1 MHNFLYCLLYF
12 FKQRKNGRRKSLHT
26 FQFKNPFVFLIEKR
40 KSVQELK
47 LLLFIQQ
54 MLYIDSYG
62 GKSSDTAEKH
72 ITRVSV

>member
-1 MHNFLYCLLYF
+1 MHNFLCCLLYF

-72 ITRVSV
+72 ITRVNV

>member
-12 FKQRKNGRRKSLHT
+12 FKQRKTGRRKSLHT
-26 FQFKNPFVFLIEKR
+26 FQFKNPFVFLMEKR

>member
-12 FKQRKNGRRKSLHT
+12 FKQRKNGRRKLLHT

-72 ITRVSV
+72 ITRVNV